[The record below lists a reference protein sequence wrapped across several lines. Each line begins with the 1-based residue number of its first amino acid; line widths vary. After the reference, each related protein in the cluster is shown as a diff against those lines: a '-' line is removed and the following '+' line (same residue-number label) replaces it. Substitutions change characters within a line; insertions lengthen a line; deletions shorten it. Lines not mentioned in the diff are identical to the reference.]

1 MDHWLYIANFKTG
14 MDSAEPSTNGVSA
27 NNLYRLGS
35 ILMDTKLENSA
46 RRTCTA
52 FATEMLQHSF
62 LFSSMLPS
70 VVASNLGTSAVILC
84 GSSDDPDVVKYR
96 GKLRMR
102 LLSNTTIAYLD
113 PSQNSGSKQQDKW
126 LLDKNKLLL
135 EAMKGTEKKSRVQI
149 CQGTRCVDGH
159 NTEALEGAFEELG

>member
-1 MDHWLYIANFKTG
+1 

-35 ILMDTKLENSA
+35 ILIDTELEKFA

-52 FATEMLQHSF
+52 FATEMLQHPF

-70 VVASNLGTSAVILC
+70 VVASNLGTSAIMLC
-84 GSSDDPDVVKYR
+84 GSPDDPDVVKYR
-96 GKLRMR
+96 SRLRTR
-102 LLSNTTIAYLD
+102 LLSNTTIVYLN

-126 LLDKNKLLL
+126 LISKNKLLL

-159 NTEALEGAFEELG
+159 SIEALEQAFKELG